1 MKAIVCVPPLVLQT
15 IFANLLQLARQ
26 THFVQRLRLL
36 KPDAFARTFCLFLIR
51 YPKATLEQ
59 LAEQLHVSASA
70 LKQRFTDNAAKFLRA
85 LLQRTLD
92 CLATTLHKRCPIP
105 LLRRFN
111 GVYLVDGTIVSLPA
125 TLAKRFPGYGGGAG
139 IDHPATAAAVKI
151 LLRLRI
157 DTTQATQLLLDAATT
172 PDIHLLQQLTELP
185 KGALHIGDLGFFDC
199 EYLSGLTDQ
208 GIFWL
213 TRLPACVKVREKPG
227 DWQELASWLQGL
239 SRGGLSQWEG
249 SLEVGKA
256 SPVVARVMV
265 LRCPPEESARRRRK
279 LEERMRRKGKKAGQ
293 RQLTL
298 CDWWVLATNVEAEKL
313 PVKAAWELYRVR
325 WQIELVFKRWKS
337 LGGLS
342 IAGDHEPLRAECELY
357 GKLTGVLLVDWLSLQ
372 RGGALS
378 GLSPWH
384 GWQIVKELLPE
395 LLWVLSGKLDWP
407 SVWNELTRRLDRRSK
422 QSKRTQSP
430 STRQRLFN
438 ATLMH

>member
-1 MKAIVCVPPLVLQT
+1 MDAIVCVPPLVLQA
-15 IFANLLQLARQ
+15 IFANLLQLARE

-36 KPDAFARTFCLFLIR
+36 KPDAFARTFCLYLIR

-59 LAEQLHVSASA
+59 LADQLHITVSA
-70 LKQRFTDNAAKFLRA
+70 LKQRFTNTAAKFLRA

-92 CLATTLHKRCPIP
+92 SLATTLQKRCPIP

-111 GVYLVDGTIVSLPA
+111 GIYLVDGTIVSLPA
-125 TLAKRFPGYGGGAG
+125 TLADRFPGYGGGVG
-139 IDHPATAAAVKI
+139 TDHPATAAAVKI

-157 DTTQATQLLLDAATT
+157 DTTQATELLLDAATK
-172 PDIHLLQQLTELP
+172 PDIHLLQQLTDLP

-199 EYLSGLTDQ
+199 EYLSGLTDK

-213 TRLPACVKVREKPG
+213 TRLPASVKVREKPG
-227 DWQELASWLQGL
+227 DWQELTSWLQAL
-239 SRGGLSQWEG
+239 SRRGLSQWEG

-265 LRCPPEESARRRRK
+265 LRCPPDESARRRRK
-279 LEERMRRKGKKAGQ
+279 LEERMRRKGTKAGE

-298 CDWWVLATNVEAEKL
+298 CDWWVLATNVEEEKL
-313 PVKAAWELYRVR
+313 PMKAAWDLYRVR

-342 IAGDHEPLRAECELY
+342 IAGDHDALRAECELY
-357 GKLTGVLLVDWLSLQ
+357 GKLTGVLLVDWLALQ

-378 GLSPWH
+378 GVSPWR
-384 GWQIVKELLPE
+384 GWQIVEELLPE
-395 LLWVLSGKLDWP
+395 LVCALSGRLDWAN
-407 SVWNELTRRLDRRSK
+407 VWNELTRRLDRRSK
-422 QSKRTQSP
+422 QSKRTRCP
-430 STRQRLFN
+430 STRQRLFH
-438 ATLMH
+438 ATLTR